1 MLGRQVKLVPEC
13 TSKAS
18 KASKASTF
26 GEAGAEVG
34 ERLLKAQRLK
44 GVAVI
49 EPAAERSEHV
59 R

>member
-1 MLGRQVKLVPEC
+1 VLGRQVKLVLEC

-18 KASKASTF
+18 KASKLSTF
-26 GEAGAEVG
+26 GEAGAEICQ
-34 ERLLKAQRLK
+34 RLLKAQRLK

-49 EPAAERSEHV
+49 EPAAKRSEHV